1 MSQTIDSH
9 AIVNPKA
16 QIGDNVTIGPFT
28 VVEENV
34 TIGDN
39 TVIGPH
45 VLISCGS
52 RIGADCVVHHGAA
65 VGGPPQDLKYRNE
78 KTELIVGDRTIIRE
92 FTTLHRGTTA
102 HWKTVIGSDT
112 FIMAYAHVSHDS
124 SIGSHCIIAGSVTMG
139 GHVEIEDWAIIGGL
153 TAIHQFVK
161 IGSHAMVGGNTGVGK
176 DVPPYVMAAN
186 EPFRFEGLNIIG
198 LRRRGFTPDV
208 IDALKAAYGILYSGK
223 YNVSVAVEHIRQE
236 VPQIPEVVNVIEFIT
251 KKSTRGVIPGPWNAR
266 TAGS

>member
-1 MSQTIDSH
+1 MPVSIDSH
-9 AIVNPKA
+9 AIVSPKA
-16 QIGDNVTIGPFT
+16 RLGENVTVGPFT
-28 VVEENV
+28 VIEEDV
-34 TIGDN
+34 VIGSN

-45 VLISCGS
+45 ALISSGA
-52 RIGADCVVHHGAA
+52 RIGNDCVIHHGAA
-65 VGGPPQDLKYRNE
+65 VGGPPQDLKYKNE
-78 KTELIVGDRTIIRE
+78 KTELIIGDRTIIRE
-92 FTTLHRGTTA
+92 FTTLHRGTPA

-139 GHVEIEDWAIIGGL
+139 GHVEIEDWAIVGGL

-161 IGSHAMVGGNTGVGK
+161 IGVHAMVGGNTGVGK
-176 DVPPYVMAAN
+176 DVPPYVIAAN

-198 LRRRGFTPDV
+198 LRRRGFQRDV

-236 VPQIPEVVNVIEFIT
+236 VPQIPEVLRVIEFIT
-251 KKSTRGVIPGPWNAR
+251 QKSTRGIIPGPWMTSA
-266 TAGS
+266 AGS